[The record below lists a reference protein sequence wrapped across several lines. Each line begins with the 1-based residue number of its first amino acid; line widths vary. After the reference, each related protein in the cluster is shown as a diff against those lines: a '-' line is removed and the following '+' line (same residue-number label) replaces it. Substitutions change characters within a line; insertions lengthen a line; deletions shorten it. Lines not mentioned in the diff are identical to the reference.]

1 MSRRNSSGT
10 IAKILQDIT
19 WDAGLGLKSVF
30 RGLHKQRK
38 KSKTNRPQQ
47 YVRFVYKGKLFLSF
61 YNRVTICI
69 CCAFFYVAIY
79 LNFLL

>member
-47 YVRFVYKGKLFLSF
+47 YVRFVYKGK
-61 YNRVTICI
+61 
-69 CCAFFYVAIY
+69 
-79 LNFLL
+79 